1 MNKNI
6 ITRIGRLMAMPLAVA
21 ALVACNEENL
31 VDNTQMD
38 AVGLSVELAGS
49 ADIATRAATSLPSGD
64 LKLCYGSI
72 DGTVSATYTG
82 SGSSWSSTA
91 PLYWQR
97 LTAANG
103 SYPFYALSPA
113 DASLTA
119 VPADQSKAAAAA
131 DADLLLASATPAYKS
146 TITLNFAHALS
157 MVEVNLTNGGGMT
170 ADELN
175 TATLTIDGLK
185 TQYTVSG
192 ATANANGSVAT
203 GLNPLKSDNNFQFI
217 APAQELAASA
227 LTLNFTV
234 TINGQAVNYT
244 YNTTADHTLVAG
256 KKTVFNITVS
266 KTAVEVDVTVEDWT
280 TNTTTNETLTITISG
295 TATDLTDN
303 SSFTSMQ
310 ITPFA
315 EKPVNTTYE
324 GLATSHTYTK
334 GDDGTWSSTNPIYLD
349 ELTSNSVLYGFAMN
363 TGADGTEI
371 VDTKTRL
378 IDYLGTDA
386 VTVSGGAAAFTFRHL
401 LAQMTVKL
409 VAGTGFTASLDNAK
423 IKTPTMTFVPKL
435 GTDANGNMVMKEDR
449 SGEGSYG
456 TYVDVVSEATHIVVP
471 QTLAKDAVF
480 TVKLANGNTYEAKL
494 AEAVTLEAGVNTTIT
509 LTLMP
514 TQVGVSAAVTAWG
527 EAAAAATV
535 QLAGTSSEVG
545 ITGIEVAGDLALT
558 YVQDNALTQTAA
570 TFSYD
575 GTSAWTNTTPLYWDE
590 IAPAAPYTFAALFT
604 PTTGSVEKDYLVG
617 LGTANS
623 HGAQVALG
631 EMKHAMAKMT
641 ITLAKGT
648 NMTDD
653 ELAALTKQ
661 VTLTKSTAVAVTAT
675 GTADITMATEASDIE
690 FTDGTAFF
698 VAPQALTDVN
708 TIVLTRAN
716 GNKYTVKLSDLK
728 DANDAAIFTDSKI
741 EAGKHY
747 TITLTVNE
755 TSVGISASIAP
766 WTEVNGSG
774 TVTPEF

>member
-31 VDNTQMD
+31 VDNIQMD

-49 ADIATRAATSLPSGD
+49 ADVATRAATSLPSGD

-82 SGSSWSSTA
+82 SGSSWSSTT

-97 LTAANG
+97 LTADNG

-119 VPADQSKAAAAA
+119 VPADQSTAANAQL
-131 DADLLLASATPAYKS
+131 ADLLLASATPAYKS
-146 TITLNFAHALS
+146 TIALNFQHALS

-170 ADELN
+170 TDELS
-175 TATLTIDGLK
+175 TATLTIDGLQ
-185 TQYTVSG
+185 TAYSVAGTT
-192 ATANANGSVAT
+192 ATAAGSAANG
-203 GLNPLKSDNNFQFI
+203 LKPLQSGSNFQFI
-217 APAQELAASA
+217 APAQELATGA
-227 LTLNFTV
+227 LTLHFTV
-234 TINGQAVNYT
+234 TINGEPVAYT

-280 TNTTTNETLTITISG
+280 TNTEVSSELKIAITG
-295 TATDLTDN
+295 TAATPDGDEPA
-303 SSFTSMQ
+303 FTSM
-310 ITPFA
+310 TLWLADEVLTDFS
-315 EKPVNTTYE
+315 T
-324 GLATSHTYTK
+324 ATSGRPLGTSHSYTK
-334 GDDGTWSSTNPIYLD
+334 DTDGAWTSTSPIYLD
-349 ELTSNSVLYGFAMN
+349 EMTANSVIYATATN
-363 TGADGTEI
+363 TAA
-371 VDTKTRL
+371 
-378 IDYLGTDA
+378 DA
-386 VTVSGGAAAFTFRHL
+386 VTGLSDYLVAGPVTVQGGTAAIALRHG

-409 VAGTGFTASLDNAK
+409 VKGDNFPEDIDNAE
-423 IKTPTMTFVPKL
+423 ITTPAMLKSAAMATNSEGVLHFVAR
-435 GTDANGNMVMKEDR
+435 GTETVNYTVA
-449 SGEGSYG
+449 
-456 TYVDVVSEATHIVVP
+456 SEATHLIVP
-471 QTLAKDAVF
+471 QTLAANSVF
-480 TVKLANGNTYEAKL
+480 TVKLANNNTYEAKL
-494 AEAVTLEAGVNTTIT
+494 AEAVTLAAGVNTTIT

-514 TQVGVSAAVTAWG
+514 TKVGVSAAVTAWG

-545 ITGIEVAGDLALT
+545 ITGITEAGKLVLT
-558 YVQDNALTQTAA
+558 YVQNGALTTTAT

-575 GTSAWTNTTPLYWDE
+575 GSAWTTPTPLYWDE

-604 PTTGSVEKDYLVG
+604 PTNSSVEKDYLVG

-623 HGAQVALG
+623 HGAQVAMGTLT
-631 EMKHAMAKMT
+631 HAMAKMT

-661 VTLTKSTAVAVTAT
+661 VTLTKSTAVAVTAA
-675 GTADITMATEASDIE
+675 GAANITMAEAATGIE
-690 FTDGTAFF
+690 FANGTAFY
-698 VAPQALTDVN
+698 VAPQTLTDAN
-708 TIVLTRAN
+708 TIVLTREN
-716 GNKYTVKLSDLK
+716 GNKYTIKLSELK

-741 EAGKHY
+741 ETGKHY
-747 TITLTVNE
+747 AITLTVSE
-755 TSVGISASIAP
+755 TSVGISASIAA
-766 WTEVNGSG
+766 WTDVNGSG

>member
-49 ADIATRAATSLPSGD
+49 ADVATRAATSLPSGD

-82 SGSSWSSTA
+82 SGSSWSSTT

-97 LTAANG
+97 LTADNG

-119 VPADQSKAAAAA
+119 VPADQSTAANAQL
-131 DADLLLASATPAYKS
+131 ADLLLASATPAYKS
-146 TITLNFAHALS
+146 TIALNFQHALS

-170 ADELN
+170 TDELS
-175 TATLTIDGLK
+175 TATLTIDGLQ
-185 TQYTVSG
+185 TAYSVAGTT
-192 ATANANGSVAT
+192 ATAAGSAANG
-203 GLNPLKSDNNFQFI
+203 LKPLQSGSNFQFI
-217 APAQELAASA
+217 APAQELATGA
-227 LTLNFTV
+227 LTLHFTV
-234 TINGQAVNYT
+234 TINGEPVAYT

-280 TNTTTNETLTITISG
+280 TNTEVSSELKIAITG
-295 TATDLTDN
+295 TAATPDGDEPA
-303 SSFTSMQ
+303 FTSM
-310 ITPFA
+310 TLWLADEVLTDFS
-315 EKPVNTTYE
+315 T
-324 GLATSHTYTK
+324 ATSGRPLGTSHSYTK
-334 GDDGTWSSTNPIYLD
+334 DTDGAWTSTSPIYLD
-349 ELTSNSVLYGFAMN
+349 EMTANSVIYATATN
-363 TGADGTEI
+363 TAA
-371 VDTKTRL
+371 
-378 IDYLGTDA
+378 DA
-386 VTVSGGAAAFTFRHL
+386 VTGLSDYLVAGPVTVQGGTAAIALRHG

-409 VAGTGFTASLDNAK
+409 VKGDNFPEDIDNAE
-423 IKTPTMTFVPKL
+423 ITTPAMLKSAAMATNSEGVLHFVAR
-435 GTDANGNMVMKEDR
+435 GTETVNYTVA
-449 SGEGSYG
+449 
-456 TYVDVVSEATHIVVP
+456 SEATHLIVP
-471 QTLAKDAVF
+471 QTLAANSVF
-480 TVKLANGNTYEAKL
+480 TVKLANNNTYEAKL
-494 AEAVTLEAGVNTTIT
+494 AEAVTLAAGVNTTIT

-514 TQVGVSAAVTAWG
+514 TKVGVSAAVTAWG

-545 ITGIEVAGDLALT
+545 ITGITEAGKLVLT
-558 YVQDNALTQTAA
+558 YVQNNALTETST
-570 TFSYD
+570 TFSYN
-575 GTSAWTNTTPLYWDE
+575 GSAWTNPTPLYWDE
-590 IAPAAPYTFAALFT
+590 ITPAVPYTFAALFT
-604 PTTGSVEKDYLVG
+604 PTNSSVEKDYLVG

-623 HGAQVALG
+623 HGAQVAMGTLT
-631 EMKHAMAKMT
+631 HAMAKMT

-661 VTLTKSTAVAVTAT
+661 VTLTKSTAVAVTAA
-675 GTADITMATEASDIE
+675 GAANITMAEAATGIE
-690 FTDGTAFF
+690 FANGTAFY
-698 VAPQALTDVN
+698 VAPQTLTDAN
-708 TIVLTRAN
+708 TIVLTREN
-716 GNKYTVKLSDLK
+716 GNKYTIKLSELK

-741 EAGKHY
+741 ETGKHY
-747 TITLTVNE
+747 AITLTVSE
-755 TSVGISASIAP
+755 TSVGISASIAA
-766 WTEVNGSG
+766 WTDVNGSG

>member
-49 ADIATRAATSLPSGD
+49 ADVATRAATSLPSGD

-82 SGSSWSSTA
+82 SGSSWSSTT

-97 LTAANG
+97 LTADNG

-119 VPADQSKAAAAA
+119 VPADQSTAANAQL
-131 DADLLLASATPAYKS
+131 ADLLLASATPAYKS
-146 TITLNFAHALS
+146 TIALNFQHALS

-170 ADELN
+170 TDELS
-175 TATLTIDGLK
+175 TATLTIDGLQ
-185 TQYTVSG
+185 TAYSVAGTT
-192 ATANANGSVAT
+192 ATAAGSAANG
-203 GLNPLKSDNNFQFI
+203 LKPLQSGSNFQFI
-217 APAQELAASA
+217 APAQELATGA
-227 LTLNFTV
+227 LTLHFTV
-234 TINGQAVNYT
+234 TINGEPVAYT

-280 TNTTTNETLTITISG
+280 TNTEVSSELKIAITG
-295 TATDLTDN
+295 TAATPDGDEPA
-303 SSFTSMQ
+303 FTSM
-310 ITPFA
+310 TLWLADEVLTDFS
-315 EKPVNTTYE
+315 T
-324 GLATSHTYTK
+324 ATSGRPLGTSHSYTK
-334 GDDGTWSSTNPIYLD
+334 DTDGAWTSTSPIYLD
-349 ELTSNSVLYGFAMN
+349 EMTANSVIYATATN
-363 TGADGTEI
+363 TAA
-371 VDTKTRL
+371 
-378 IDYLGTDA
+378 DA
-386 VTVSGGAAAFTFRHL
+386 VTGLSDYLVAGPVTVQGGTAAIALRHG

-409 VAGTGFTASLDNAK
+409 VKGDNFPEDIDNAE
-423 IKTPTMTFVPKL
+423 ITTPAMLKSAAMATNSEGVLHFVAR
-435 GTDANGNMVMKEDR
+435 GTETVNYTVA
-449 SGEGSYG
+449 
-456 TYVDVVSEATHIVVP
+456 SEATHLIVP
-471 QTLAKDAVF
+471 QTLAANSVF
-480 TVKLANGNTYEAKL
+480 TVKLANNNTYEAKL
-494 AEAVTLEAGVNTTIT
+494 AEAVTLAAGVNTTIT

-514 TQVGVSAAVTAWG
+514 TKVGVSAAVTAWG

-545 ITGIEVAGDLALT
+545 ITGITEAGKLVLT
-558 YVQDNALTQTAA
+558 YVQNGALTTTAT

-575 GTSAWTNTTPLYWDE
+575 GSAWTTPTPLYWDE
-590 IAPAAPYTFAALFT
+590 IAPAVPYTFAALFT
-604 PTTGSVEKDYLVG
+604 PTNSSVEKDYLVG
-617 LGTANS
+617 LGTANF
-623 HGAQVALG
+623 HGAQVAMGTLT
-631 EMKHAMAKMT
+631 HAMAKMT

-675 GTADITMATEASDIE
+675 GTADITMATETSDIE
-690 FTDGTAFF
+690 FTSGTAFY
-698 VAPQALTDVN
+698 VAPQTLTDAN

-716 GNKYTVKLSDLK
+716 GNKYTIKLSELK
-728 DANDAAIFTDSKI
+728 DAAGAAIFGTNGI
-741 EAGKHY
+741 ETGKHY
-747 TITLTVNE
+747 AITLTVSE
-755 TSVGISASIAP
+755 TSVGISASIAA
-766 WTEVNGSG
+766 WTDVNGSG